1 MSDEPHRFRRL
12 TVALAGTLLL
22 AARAAAHGGAL
33 RASTGSLS
41 VPTWLFLLT
50 GGGVVGASFLLASF
64 VTDRAFVRT
73 IHDWHRTAAVE
84 GLLDVGAK
92 LTQALSV
99 VVLVGVVAIGLFG
112 PDGQFAMFRNGAI
125 LVVWVGWWAGYVA
138 TVYLVG
144 NSWPAVNPW
153 RAIAGLLSY
162 LWRALADLLLPLRR
176 AISNFLPLPT
186 LDRDYPEKLG
196 AWPSVVGLLAL
207 VWLEVVSPLATDP
220 NMLALIVLGY
230 SVFTVAGALV
240 FGTDTW
246 FETVDPVS
254 RVFSYYGRVAPIQ
267 RTEDGGLE
275 LRLPGAALNDPKLVD
290 GADEVAFIVA
300 LLWVT
305 TYDGLVGTA
314 AWATSARAIVGAG
327 VPAVLLYP
335 AVMVLGFGLFLAA
348 YRFAAR
354 YSRQTAETYLTPE
367 AIGRRLAPSLLPIA
381 AGYHLAHFLG
391 YFLSLSPALVGVLLD
406 PLSPPADPT
415 LIVVPSWFGM
425 LAVTFVLVG
434 HLLAVW
440 VAHATAYDV
449 FPGRLQAVR
458 SQYPFV
464 VVMVLYTMTSLWIVS
479 APTDTPPFV

>member
-1 MSDEPHRFRRL
+1 MSDQSHRYRRL
-12 TVALAGTLLL
+12 AVALVGTLLL

-33 RASTGSLS
+33 RASAGSLS

-64 VTDRAFVRT
+64 VTDRAFVRS
-73 IHDWHRTAAVE
+73 IHDWHRTAAVDSV
-84 GLLDVGAK
+84 LNVGAK
-92 LTQALSV
+92 LTRALSV
-99 VVLVGVVAIGLFG
+99 VVLAGIVAIGLFG
-112 PDGQFAMFRNGAI
+112 PDGPDAAFRNAAI

-153 RAIAGLLSY
+153 RAIA
-162 LWRALADLLLPLRR
+162 DVLP
-176 AISNFLPLPT
+176 SFGF
-186 LDRDYPEKLG
+186 DYPEKLG

-207 VWLEVVSPLATDP
+207 VWVEVVSPLADDP
-220 NMLALIVLGY
+220 ALLALVILGY
-230 SVFTVAGALV
+230 SAFTLSGALL

-254 RVFSYYGRVAPIQ
+254 RVFSYYGRVAPVQ
-267 RTEDGGLE
+267 RTEEGNLE
-275 LRLPGAALNDPKLVD
+275 LRLPGAALTEPKLVD
-290 GADEVAFIVA
+290 GADEVAFVVA

-305 TYDGLVGTA
+305 TYDGLVGTG
-314 AWATSARAIVGAG
+314 AWETFARTVVGAG

-335 AVMVLGFGLFLAA
+335 TVLLVGFGLFWGA
-348 YRFAAR
+348 YRLAAR
-354 YSRQTAETYLTPE
+354 YSRKTAETYLTPQ

-391 YFLSLSPALVGVLLD
+391 YFISLSPVLVGVLQN
-406 PLSPPADPT
+406 PMVPPINPVV
-415 LIVVPSWFGM
+415 IVLPAWFGM

-479 APTDTPPFV
+479 TPSGSPPFV